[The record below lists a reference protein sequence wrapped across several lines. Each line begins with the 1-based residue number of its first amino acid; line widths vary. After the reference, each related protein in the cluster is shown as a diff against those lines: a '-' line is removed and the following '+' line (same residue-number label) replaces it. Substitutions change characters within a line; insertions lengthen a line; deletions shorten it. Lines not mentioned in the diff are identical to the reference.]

1 LLMCKMNKKNGFTLI
16 EIMMSVVILSIL
28 SGITISA
35 LNQNR
40 VRGRAR
46 DSVSLANLEK
56 TVSAIESYFYA
67 EGVFPIIESGDNG
80 NPLNNDANIVLD
92 QYLQVWPDGFV
103 YITDTP
109 TSVSDFAVYV
119 VRETNGNY
127 YKYFSSGNEILE
139 CSGDTPN
146 ILDKVTACDVV
157 ASN

>member
-1 LLMCKMNKKNGFTLI
+1 MNKKNGFTLI

-40 VRGRAR
+40 ARDRAR

-56 TVSAIESYFYA
+56 TVSTIESYFYA
-67 EGVFPIIESGDNG
+67 EGVYPVIESGNNG
-80 NPLNNDANIVLD
+80 NPLSNAANIALD
-92 QYLQVWPDGFV
+92 QYLQMWPDGFI
-103 YITDTP
+103 YIYDSET
-109 TSVSDFAVYV
+109 SDFAVYIQ
-119 VRETNGNY
+119 RETNTNY

-139 CSGDTPN
+139 CRGDTPN

-157 ASN
+157 TSN